1 MLGAFWFRAVG
12 AKAARVYHGRGRG
25 RLSETG
31 REVSFREVT
40 KETLREILLLKVSP
54 GQEDFVAPN
63 EISIAEAHFSPEVA
77 WFRAIYAG
85 ETPVGFVMLEDDP
98 SKPRYYLWRFMVDAR
113 YQGTGVGR
121 RALELLF
128 EHVRS
133 RPGATHL
140 LTSIVPGE
148 GSPGPF
154 YEKLGFVYTGEED
167 EGELVMRREL

>member
-1 MLGAFWFRAVG
+1 MSD
-12 AKAARVYHGRGRG
+12 AAA
-25 RLSETG
+25 
-31 REVSFREVT
+31 EVTLREVT
-40 KETLREILLLKVSP
+40 KGTLREILLLKVAP
-54 GQEDFVAPN
+54 GQEHFVSPN
-63 EISIAEAHFSPEVA
+63 EVSIAEAYFSPDVA
-77 WFRAIYAG
+77 WFRAIYSG

-128 EHVRS
+128 EHVRA
-133 RPGATHL
+133 RPGATAL
-140 LTSIVPGE
+140 WTSVVPGE
-148 GSPGPF
+148 GGPGPF